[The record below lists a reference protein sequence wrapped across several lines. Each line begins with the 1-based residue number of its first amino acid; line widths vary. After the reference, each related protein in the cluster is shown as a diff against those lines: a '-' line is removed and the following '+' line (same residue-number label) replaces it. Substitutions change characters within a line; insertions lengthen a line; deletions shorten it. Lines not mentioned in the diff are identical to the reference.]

1 LPLRQA
7 PSSLL
12 DLGRST
18 FAIIRS
24 PQLVSALLEDT
35 MSALAIEVHGLVKRF
50 DDVLAIDGIDL
61 EVPTGQC
68 VGLLGP
74 NGAGKTTTV
83 EILEGLQPPTAGT
96 VRVLG
101 RGWDG
106 DATEIRARIGIQ
118 LQETR
123 FHDRLTVEETVRLF
137 RSFYVRGR
145 PVDEAIRRVQLDE
158 KRRTWVSRLSGGQ
171 RQRLA
176 LAVALVSDPELLFLD
191 EPTTGL
197 DPQSRRA
204 LWSVI
209 ESLKGQGRT
218 VVLTTHY
225 MEEAAYLCDRV
236 VIVDRGRV
244 VADGTPASL
253 VASLGGG
260 QLIELVTHPVLG
272 DEAFA
277 GVTGLAGMRRRGEA
291 FTLSVEALHVALPA
305 VLDAV
310 SSKGASL
317 AALSTRQATLDDVFL
332 AITGHSL
339 REDESS

>member
-1 LPLRQA
+1 
-7 PSSLL
+7 
-12 DLGRST
+12 
-18 FAIIRS
+18 
-24 PQLVSALLEDT
+24 
-35 MSALAIEVHGLVKRF
+35 MSALAIEVRGLVKRF
-50 DDVLAIDGIDL
+50 EDVVALDGIDL
-61 EVPTGQC
+61 EVPIGQC

-74 NGAGKTTTV
+74 NGAGKTTAV
-83 EILEGLQPPTAGT
+83 EILEGLQSPTSGN
-96 VRVLG
+96 VRILG
-101 RGWDG
+101 QSWERNAD
-106 DATEIRARIGIQ
+106 DIRARIGVQ

-145 PVDEAIRRVQLDE
+145 PVDEAIARVQLDE
-158 KRRTWVSRLSGGQ
+158 KRKTWVSKLSGGQ

-225 MEEAAYLCDRV
+225 MEEAAHLCDRV
-236 VIVDRGRV
+236 MIADHGRV

-253 VASLGGG
+253 IASLGGG
-260 QLIELVTHPVLG
+260 QLIELVSRPGL
-272 DEAFA
+272 DEEAFRA
-277 GVTGLAGMRRRGEA
+277 VPGLAGTHRRGEA
-291 FTLSVEALHVALPA
+291 ITLSVEALHLALPA
-305 VLDAV
+305 VLGTV
-310 SSKGASL
+310 SARGASL
-317 AALSTRQATLDDVFL
+317 TQLSTRQATLDDVFL
-332 AITGHSL
+332 HITGHSL
-339 REDESS
+339 REDESR

>member
-1 LPLRQA
+1 MTA
-7 PSSLL
+7 
-12 DLGRST
+12 
-18 FAIIRS
+18 FAIEI
-24 PQLVSALLEDT
+24 QK
-35 MSALAIEVHGLVKRF
+35 LVKRF
-50 DDVLAIDGIDL
+50 DDVVAVDGINL
-61 EVPTGQC
+61 QVPAGQC

-83 EILEGLQPPTAGT
+83 EILEGLQPPTTGS

-101 RGWDG
+101 RSWDK
-106 DATEIRARIGIQ
+106 DADEIRARIGIQ

-145 PVDEAIRRVQLDE
+145 PVDEAISRVQLDE
-158 KRRTWVSRLSGGQ
+158 KRKTWVSKLSGGQ

-209 ESLKGQGRT
+209 DSLKGQGRT

-225 MEEAAYLCDRV
+225 MEEAAHLCDRV

-260 QLIELVTHPVLG
+260 QLIELVTSPGLE
-272 DEAFA
+272 DEAFR
-277 GVTGLAGMRRRGEA
+277 GVPGLAGARRRGEA
-291 FTLSVEALHVALPA
+291 ITLSVEALHVALPA
-305 VLDAV
+305 VLGTV
-310 SSKGASL
+310 SARGASL

-332 AITGHSL
+332 DITGHSL